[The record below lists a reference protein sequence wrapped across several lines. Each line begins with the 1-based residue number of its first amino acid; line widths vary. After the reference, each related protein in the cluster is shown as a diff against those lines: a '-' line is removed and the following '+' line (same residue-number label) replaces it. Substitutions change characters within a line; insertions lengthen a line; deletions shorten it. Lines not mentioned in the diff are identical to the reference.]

1 MSSGINAFTLFHVML
16 SVFGIFSGLV
26 VVGGLLTAQRRLG
39 AWTHLFVLTTVATTL
54 TGFLFPFNGVTPAVA
69 TGVVSTVVLVFLLL
83 ALYVKKLEGGWNKT
97 YVITAVIS
105 AYLNCFV
112 LIAQLFLKMPAL
124 NALAPQGKEPPFAI
138 SQGVVLLFF
147 VVAGYRAVKRLQ
159 PAA

>member
-16 SVFGIFSGLV
+16 SLLGIFSGLV
-26 VVGGLLTAQRRLG
+26 VVGGLLTAQRLG
-39 AWTHLFVLTTVATTL
+39 GWTHLFVWTTVATTL

-69 TGVVSTVVLVFLLL
+69 TGVVSTIVLIFLLL
-83 ALYVKKLEGGWNKT
+83 ALYVKKLAGGWYKT

-138 SQGVVLLFF
+138 SQVIVLLFF
-147 VVAGYRAVKRLQ
+147 VAAGYLSVKRAHQ
-159 PAA
+159 